1 MSNAA
6 LEIIARK
13 APGFRAE
20 IGLVL
25 GSGMGEFADKVR
37 DQIALPY
44 ADLPGFEQSG
54 VSGHAGRLVLGKL
67 GRINVAVLQGRI
79 HYYERGDATA
89 MKTPIETLRG
99 LGCESLILTN
109 AAGSLMP
116 DVGPGGLMMLSD
128 HVNYVQESP
137 LFGMATNQR
146 FVDMAGAYDAGLRQQ
161 LKACAEQIGVALGEG
176 VYAWLAGPQFETP
189 AEIRVLQRLGID
201 AVGMSTVPDVILARY
216 FGMKVL
222 AVSAITNMG
231 AGMSNEQLSH
241 EHTMAQMGVAAEKLT
256 RLLLAFLE
264 SQS

>member
-6 LEIIARK
+6 LDVIARK
-13 APGFRAE
+13 APGFRAQT
-20 IGLVL
+20 GLVL
-25 GSGMGEFADKVR
+25 GSGMGEFAEKVR
-37 DQIALPY
+37 DQIVLPY

-54 VSGHAGRLVLGKL
+54 VSGHAGRLVLGRL
-67 GRINVAVLQGRI
+67 GKVNVAVLQGRI
-79 HYYERGDATA
+79 HYYERGDAAA
-89 MKTPIETLRG
+89 MKTPIETLHG
-99 LGCESLILTN
+99 LGCDSVILTN

-116 DVGPGGLMMLSD
+116 EVGPGGLMVLND

-137 LFGMATNQR
+137 LFGIATNRR
-146 FVDMAGAYDAGLRQQ
+146 FVDMVGAYDADLRQQ
-161 LKACAEQIGVALGEG
+161 LMACADKLDIALHEG

-189 AEIRVLQRLGID
+189 AEIRTLRTLGIQ

-231 AGMSNEQLSH
+231 AGMSDEQLSH